1 MMTYWPW
8 SVSLRI
14 PVSRVVP
21 KRRRRRRSRMGE
33 AQDDKGKSDE
43 RNRGHP
49 ALEPNETDVD
59 QI

>member
-1 MMTYWPW
+1 
-8 SVSLRI
+8 
-14 PVSRVVP
+14 
-21 KRRRRRRSRMGE
+21 MGE